1 MDINAWRIA
10 FTLISFVIF
19 LGIVAWALSR
29 RNRQAFESSALQNP
43 CKNASNPRLSEYL
56 WW

>member
-29 RNRQAFESSALQNP
+29 RNRQAFEEAAMLPFADHISGGSP
-43 CKNASNPRLSEYL
+43 HE
-56 WW
+56 